1 MKRLLG
7 QIGITY
13 LSVLAVVFYFGQKC
27 AVILAI
33 LSAILF
39 VIFLAVKYTRKTIYL
54 PVIACVALIAC
65 LANIIYT
72 NCVYEKTV
80 EMYSN
85 TSGQAVVTLKEEP
98 YKNYSTYIYRFN
110 CSSIDGEE
118 CDFDFIASHDDLLNI
133 EPFDCV
139 KMEVSFDD
147 RVNAECLSKKCFL
160 RGNLG
165 YELPEFEY
173 VESKSHVYYYAI
185 QLRRAIRSALSDTL
199 SKDAFSLCSALLIG
213 DKYALSNSIRQDFR
227 EAGVS
232 HLVVVSG
239 LHFSILAG
247 GFFYLANKLRRY
259 KYFFLSAGVL
269 FILLYMSVTGYSPSV
284 MRSGVM
290 LFVYALGLSVSREP
304 YSENSLGAAA
314 LVVTLLNPYS
324 VGNVG
329 LILSFAST
337 FSIIKLSPGISRKF
351 YYRNKNEE
359 NSLHNSPKIIR
370 KAKKYVVDLLSMNI
384 SAYAVSVPLSVLF
397 FDAVSTM
404 SILTT
409 FLLSF
414 AIELLLIFSFVLS
427 LLYFIPIVSLV
438 LPIFSVIIELLTR
451 FVLSI
456 VCFVADLGFSYVH
469 VTYDFVYVFI
479 ALSLLLFIFTLII
492 KFKEKT
498 RVFAFSCVFM
508 FLAGYLSALILS
520 GTTSSLYVY
529 DVENG
534 SAVMYS
540 DNDVNAVLSFDCNK
554 ANASDTISKIE
565 NTVSDID
572 FCSSVTDTTNSLN
585 CFNKLNE
592 AFAISDVLV
601 YDTKRTVSLP
611 DTVENVVAP
620 SDVYTVTLSDHSTA
634 TYVKINGEY
643 IIYLDTEKGSVLILD
658 SVTNA
663 LDIPERYRYAD
674 TIVMRE
680 CPKSFEKLSCDTLIV
695 SMSEEYAHSIMVLA
709 YSISERVLLTAD
721 GDIRMIMEV

>member
-27 AVILAI
+27 AVFLAA

-72 NCVYEKTV
+72 NCVYFRV
-80 EMYSN
+80 VDSYAD
-85 TSGQAVVTLKEEP
+85 TSGEAVVTLVDEP
-98 YKNYSTYIYRFN
+98 YKKYSIYHYKFN

-118 CDFDFIASHDDLLNI
+118 CNFNFVALHDDLLNI
-133 EPFDCV
+133 EPFDTV
-139 KMEVSFDD
+139 KMNVSFTGD
-147 RVNAECLSKKCFL
+147 VNDSALSQKCFL
-160 RGNLG
+160 KGFFS
-165 YELPEFEY
+165 YETPEYEY
-173 VESKSHVYYYAI
+173 IESRRTLYYYAI
-185 QLRRAIRSALSDTL
+185 QLRRTIRSALSDVL
-199 SKDAFSLCSALLIG
+199 SEDAFSLCSALLIG
-213 DKYALSNSIRQDFR
+213 DKYALSDSVRQDFTK
-227 EAGVS
+227 AGVS

-259 KYFFLSAGVL
+259 KALFLSVGVL
-269 FILLYMSVTGYSPSV
+269 FIFLYMSVTGYSPSV
-284 MRSGVM
+284 VRSGVM
-290 LFVYALGLSVSREP
+290 LFIYALGLSVSREP
-304 YSENSLGAAA
+304 YSENSLGFAA

-337 FSIIKLSPGISRKF
+337 YSIIKLSPIISENF
-351 YYRNKNEE
+351 VSRNKSKE
-359 NSLHNSPKIIR
+359 NSIHKFPKAVN
-370 KAKKYVVDLLSMNI
+370 KARKYVVGLLSMNI
-384 SAYAVSVPLSVLF
+384 SAYVVSVPLSVLF

-414 AIELLLIFSFVLS
+414 AIELLLIFSFVVS
-427 LLYFIPIVSLV
+427 LVYFIPIVSLV
-438 LPIFSVIIELLTR
+438 LPIFSVVIEFFTQL
-451 FVLSI
+451 VLSI
-456 VCFVADLGFSYVH
+456 VDFVANLGFSYVH
-469 VTYDFVYVFI
+469 VTYDFVYIFI
-479 ALSLLLFIFTLII
+479 ALSLVLFVITTIV
-492 KFKEKT
+492 KSKEKE
-498 RVFAFSCVFM
+498 RVFALSCIFM

-520 GTTSSLYVY
+520 DSTSALYVY
-529 DVENG
+529 DVDNG
-534 SAVMYS
+534 SAIMYS
-540 DNDVNAVLSFDCNK
+540 ENDVNAVLSLDCNK
-554 ANASDTISKIE
+554 SNASDTISKIE
-565 NTVSDID
+565 NTVNDID

-585 CFNKLNE
+585 SLNSLNE

-620 SDVYTVTLSDHSTA
+620 SDVYTVTLSDYTTA
-634 TYVKINGEY
+634 TYFKIDGEY
-643 IIYLDTEKGSVLILD
+643 IIYLDTEKGTVLIID
-658 SVTNA
+658 SIIDA
-663 LDIPERYRYAD
+663 IDIPERYRCAD

-680 CPKSFEKLSCDTLIV
+680 CPKSFEKLSCDTLII
-695 SMSEEYAHSIMVLA
+695 STSDEYAQNIMAFA